1 MAELAELQ
9 GKHADAARF
18 AAGMVE
24 EKDPQRLQQMAE
36 QLQTRCAEL
45 GRMARALE
53 AAATP
58 EGLAGGETRVVLT
71 AEQRQRISEQ
81 TGAGIETV
89 RLRDSP
95 ERSWSKQMPA
105 VEPRQVE
112 AMAAREA
119 AASRLRAE
127 TRAQVEKIVRE
138 LEKLDVPELAE
149 TIAQLRR
156 DPTLGLP
163 GNG

>member
-1 MAELAELQ
+1 MADLAELQ
-9 GKHADAARF
+9 RKHADAARF

-24 EKDPQRLQQMAE
+24 EKDPQRIQQMAE
-36 QLQTRCAEL
+36 QLQARCAEL

-53 AAATP
+53 AEATP
-58 EGLAGGETRVVLT
+58 PGPAGGETRVVLS
-71 AEQRQRISEQ
+71 AEQRQRIAEQ
-81 TGAGIETV
+81 TGVGIEAVT
-89 RLRDSP
+89 LRDTP
-95 ERSWSKQMPA
+95 ERSWSSQMPA

-119 AASRLRAE
+119 AASRLRSE

-163 GNG
+163 GKG